1 MQFYTIKSSLVKGD
15 IMLVDVTDLTFDAEV
30 LKANTP
36 VLIDMWAPW
45 CGPCRM
51 VEPILKKLSDNY
63 QGRVKFCRMNVDENQ
78 KTPSQYR
85 VMSIPN
91 MLFIKNGKVIDTAV
105 GAMPEAALQSKVDAL
120 LAAQ

>member
-1 MQFYTIKSSLVKGD
+1 
-15 IMLVDVTDLTFDAEV
+15 MLIDVTDQTFDAEV
-30 LKANTP
+30 MKANIP

-51 VEPILKKLSDNY
+51 VEPILKKLSDKY
-63 QGRVKFCRMNVDENQ
+63 QGKVKFCRMNVDENQ

-91 MLFIKNGKVIDTAV
+91 MLFIKNGKVFDTVV
-105 GAMPEAALQSKVDAL
+105 GAASEGALQAKVDSL
-120 LAAQ
+120 IAAP

>member
-1 MQFYTIKSSLVKGD
+1 LLI
-15 IMLVDVTDLTFDAEV
+15 DVTDQTFDAEV
-30 LKANTP
+30 LKATTP

-51 VEPILKKLSDNY
+51 VEPILKKLSDKY
-63 QGRVKFCRMNVDENQ
+63 QGKVKFCRMNVDENQ

-91 MLFIKNGKVIDTAV
+91 MLFIKSGKVIDTAI

-120 LAAQ
+120 LSAK

>member
-1 MQFYTIKSSLVKGD
+1 
-15 IMLVDVTDLTFDAEV
+15 MLVDVTDQTFDAEV
-30 LKANTP
+30 LKSGTP

-51 VEPILKKLSDNY
+51 VEPILKKLSDKY
-63 QGRVKFCRMNVDENQ
+63 TGKVKFCRMNVDENQ

-91 MLFIKNGKVIDTAV
+91 MLFIKGGKVIDTAV
-105 GAMPEAALQSKVDAL
+105 GAMPESALQGKVDAL
-120 LAAQ
+120 LAAK

>member
-1 MQFYTIKSSLVKGD
+1 
-15 IMLVDVTDLTFDAEV
+15 MLIDVTDQTFEAEV
-30 LKANTP
+30 LKSTQP

-51 VEPILKKLSDNY
+51 VEPILKKMAEKY
-63 QGRVKFCRMNVDENQ
+63 QGKVKFCRMNVDENQ

-91 MLFIKNGKVIDTAV
+91 ILFMKNGKVIDTVV
-105 GAMPEAALQSKVDAL
+105 GAVPEAVLQPKVEAL
-120 LAAQ
+120 LQAK

>member
-1 MQFYTIKSSLVKGD
+1 
-15 IMLVDVTDLTFDAEV
+15 MLVDVTDQTFDTEV
-30 LKANTP
+30 IKASMP

-51 VEPILKKLSDNY
+51 VEPILKKLSDKY
-63 QGRVKFCRMNVDENQ
+63 QGKVKFCRMNVDENQ

-105 GAMPEAALQSKVDAL
+105 GAMPESALQSKVDAL
-120 LAAQ
+120 LAAK

>member
-1 MQFYTIKSSLVKGD
+1 
-15 IMLVDVTDLTFDAEV
+15 MLVDVTDQTYDAEV
-30 LKANTP
+30 MKSTLP

-51 VEPILKKLSDNY
+51 VEPVLKKLSDKY
-63 QGRVKFCRMNVDENQ
+63 DGKVKFCRMNVDENQ

-91 MLFIKNGKVIDTAV
+91 MLFIKDGKVIDTAV
-105 GAMPEAALQSKVDAL
+105 GAMPESALQSKIEAL
-120 LAAQ
+120 LAAK

>member
-1 MQFYTIKSSLVKGD
+1 
-15 IMLVDVTDLTFDAEV
+15 MLVDVTDQTFDAEV
-30 LKANTP
+30 MKASMP

-51 VEPILKKLSDNY
+51 VEPILKKLSDKY
-63 QGRVKFCRMNVDENQ
+63 QGKVKFCRMNVDENQ

-91 MLFIKNGKVIDTAV
+91 MLFIKNGKVIETAV
-105 GAMPEAALQSKVDAL
+105 GAMPEATLQSKVDAL
-120 LAAQ
+120 LAAK

>member
-1 MQFYTIKSSLVKGD
+1 
-15 IMLVDVTDLTFDAEV
+15 MLVDVTDQTFDAEV
-30 LKANTP
+30 LKASMP

-51 VEPILKKLSDNY
+51 VEPLLKKLSDKY
-63 QGRVKFCRMNVDENQ
+63 QGKVKFCRMNVDENQ

-120 LAAQ
+120 LSAK

>member
-1 MQFYTIKSSLVKGD
+1 LLI
-15 IMLVDVTDLTFDAEV
+15 DVTDQTFDAEV
-30 LKANTP
+30 LKASTP

-51 VEPILKKLSDNY
+51 VEPILKKLSDKY
-63 QGRVKFCRMNVDENQ
+63 QGKVKFCRMNVDENQ

-91 MLFIKNGKVIDTAV
+91 MLFIKAGKVIDTAV

-120 LAAQ
+120 LAAK

>member
-1 MQFYTIKSSLVKGD
+1 
-15 IMLVDVTDLTFDAEV
+15 MLVDVTDQTFDAEV
-30 LKANTP
+30 MKASMP

-45 CGPCRM
+45 CSPCRM
-51 VEPILKKLSDNY
+51 VEPILKKLSDKY
-63 QGRVKFCRMNVDENQ
+63 QGKVKFCRMNVDENQ

-91 MLFIKNGKVIDTAV
+91 MLFIKSGKVIDTAV

-120 LAAQ
+120 LSTK

>member
-1 MQFYTIKSSLVKGD
+1 
-15 IMLVDVTDLTFDAEV
+15 MLIDVTDQTFDAEV
-30 LKANTP
+30 MKASIP

-51 VEPILKKLSDNY
+51 VEPILKKLSDKY
-63 QGRVKFCRMNVDENQ
+63 QGKVKFCRMNVDENQ

-91 MLFIKNGKVIDTAV
+91 MLFIKGGKVIDTAV

-120 LAAQ
+120 LAAK

>member
-1 MQFYTIKSSLVKGD
+1 VLI
-15 IMLVDVTDLTFDAEV
+15 DVTDQTFDAEV
-30 LKANTP
+30 LKATTP

-51 VEPILKKLSDNY
+51 VEPILKKLSDKY
-63 QGRVKFCRMNVDENQ
+63 QGKVKFCRMNVDENQ

-91 MLFIKNGKVIDTAV
+91 MLFIKSGKVIDTAV
-105 GAMPEAALQSKVDAL
+105 GAMPEATLQNKVDAL
-120 LAAQ
+120 LAAK

>member
-1 MQFYTIKSSLVKGD
+1 VLI
-15 IMLVDVTDLTFDAEV
+15 DVTDQTFDGEV
-30 LKANTP
+30 MKASLP

-51 VEPILKKLSDNY
+51 VEPILKKLSDKY
-63 QGRVKFCRMNVDENQ
+63 QGKVKFCRMNVDENQ

-91 MLFIKNGKVIDTAV
+91 MLFIKGGKVIDTAV
-105 GAMPEAALQSKVDAL
+105 GAMPEATLQSKVDAL
-120 LAAQ
+120 LAAK

>member
-1 MQFYTIKSSLVKGD
+1 
-15 IMLVDVTDLTFDAEV
+15 MLIDVTDATFNGEV
-30 LKANTP
+30 MQSKLP

-51 VEPILKKLSDNY
+51 VEPILKKLSDKY
-63 QGRVKFCRMNVDENQ
+63 DGKIKFCRMNVDENQ
-78 KTPSQYR
+78 KTPSLYH

-91 MLFIKNGKVIDTAV
+91 MIFLKGGKVIDTAV

-120 LAAQ
+120 LAAK

>member
-1 MQFYTIKSSLVKGD
+1 
-15 IMLVDVTDLTFDAEV
+15 MLIDVTDQTFDAEV

-51 VEPILKKLSDNY
+51 VEPVLKKLSDKY
-63 QGRVKFCRMNVDENQ
+63 TGKVKFCRMNVDENQ

-91 MLFIKNGKVIDTAV
+91 MLFIKGGKVIETAV
-105 GAMPEAALQSKVDAL
+105 GAMPEAALQSKVEAL
-120 LAAQ
+120 LAAK

>member
-1 MQFYTIKSSLVKGD
+1 VLI
-15 IMLVDVTDLTFDAEV
+15 DVTDQTFDAEV
-30 LKANTP
+30 LKANLP

-51 VEPILKKLSDNY
+51 VEPILKKLSDKY
-63 QGRVKFCRMNVDENQ
+63 QGKVKFCRMNVDENQ

-91 MLFIKNGKVIDTAV
+91 MLFIKSGKVIDTAV

-120 LAAQ
+120 LAAK

>member
-1 MQFYTIKSSLVKGD
+1 
-15 IMLVDVTDLTFDAEV
+15 MLIDVTDQTFDAEV
-30 LKANTP
+30 LKASTP

-51 VEPILKKLSDNY
+51 VEPILKKLSDKY
-63 QGRVKFCRMNVDENQ
+63 QGKVKFCRMNVDENQ

-91 MLFIKNGKVIDTAV
+91 MLFIKAGKVIDTAV

-120 LAAQ
+120 LAAK

>member
-1 MQFYTIKSSLVKGD
+1 
-15 IMLVDVTDLTFDAEV
+15 MLIDVTDQTFDAEV
-30 LKANTP
+30 LKANLP

-51 VEPILKKLSDNY
+51 VEPILKKLSDKY
-63 QGRVKFCRMNVDENQ
+63 QGKVKFCRMNVDENQ

-91 MLFIKNGKVIDTAV
+91 MLFIKSGKVIDTAV

-120 LAAQ
+120 LAAK

>member
-1 MQFYTIKSSLVKGD
+1 
-15 IMLVDVTDLTFDAEV
+15 MLIDVTDQTFDAEV
-30 LKANTP
+30 MKANIP

-51 VEPILKKLSDNY
+51 VEPILKKLSDKY
-63 QGRVKFCRMNVDENQ
+63 QGKVKFCRMNVDENQ

-91 MLFIKNGKVIDTAV
+91 MLFIKSGKVVDTAV
-105 GAMPEAALQSKVDAL
+105 GALPENALQAKVDGL
-120 LAAQ
+120 IAAP

>member
-1 MQFYTIKSSLVKGD
+1 
-15 IMLVDVTDLTFDAEV
+15 MLVDVTDQTFDAEV
-30 LKANTP
+30 IKASMP

-51 VEPILKKLSDNY
+51 VEPILKKLSDKY
-63 QGRVKFCRMNVDENQ
+63 QGKVKFCRMNVDENQ

-105 GAMPEAALQSKVDAL
+105 GAMPETDLQSKVDAL
-120 LAAQ
+120 LAAK

>member
-1 MQFYTIKSSLVKGD
+1 
-15 IMLVDVTDLTFDAEV
+15 MLVDVTDQTFDAEV
-30 LKANTP
+30 LKSALP

-51 VEPILKKLSDNY
+51 VEPVLVKLSDKY
-63 QGRVKFCRMNVDENQ
+63 AGKVKFCRMNVDENQ

-91 MLFIKNGKVIDTAV
+91 MLLMKSGKVIDTVV
-105 GAMPEAALQSKVDAL
+105 GAVPESALIPKIDAL
-120 LAAQ
+120 IKAP

>member
-1 MQFYTIKSSLVKGD
+1 
-15 IMLVDVTDLTFDAEV
+15 MLVDVTDQTYEAEV
-30 LKANTP
+30 LKSSLP

-51 VEPILKKLSDNY
+51 VEPILKKLSDKY
-63 QGRVKFCRMNVDENQ
+63 EGKVKFCRMNVDENQ

-91 MLFIKNGKVIDTAV
+91 MLFLKDGKVIDTAV
-105 GAMPEAALQSKVDAL
+105 GAMPEAALQSKVEAL
-120 LAAQ
+120 LAAK

>member
-1 MQFYTIKSSLVKGD
+1 
-15 IMLVDVTDLTFDAEV
+15 MLIDVTDQTFDAEV
-30 LKANTP
+30 MKANIP

-51 VEPILKKLSDNY
+51 VEPILKKLSDKY
-63 QGRVKFCRMNVDENQ
+63 QGKVKFCRMNVDENQ

-91 MLFIKNGKVIDTAV
+91 MLFIKNGKVFDTV
-105 GAMPEAALQSKVDAL
+105 FGAASDSALQAKVDGL
-120 LAAQ
+120 IAAP

>member
-1 MQFYTIKSSLVKGD
+1 
-15 IMLVDVTDLTFDAEV
+15 MLIDVTDQTFDTEV
-30 LKANTP
+30 LKATMP

-51 VEPILKKLSDNY
+51 VEPILKKLSEKY
-63 QGRVKFCRMNVDENQ
+63 QGKIKFCRMNVDENQ
-78 KTPSQYR
+78 KTPSQYQ

-91 MLFIKNGKVIDTAV
+91 MLFIKGGKVVDTAV

-120 LAAQ
+120 LSAK

>member
-1 MQFYTIKSSLVKGD
+1 
-15 IMLVDVTDLTFDAEV
+15 MLVDVTDQTYDAEV
-30 LKANTP
+30 IKSTLP

-51 VEPILKKLSDNY
+51 VEPVLKKLSDKY
-63 QGRVKFCRMNVDENQ
+63 DGKVKFCRMNVDENQ

-91 MLFIKNGKVIDTAV
+91 MLFIKGGKVIDTAV
-105 GAMPEAALQSKVDAL
+105 GAMPESALQSKIEAL
-120 LAAQ
+120 LAAK